1 MGRWAARCRQ
11 VVPGGAVSWLGGAAA
26 RKPKRIREELGG
38 PHFKTRRLCKRRP
51 SRLLV
56 ASVTKSGIGWHHSS
70 SRRSYAN
77 SRDDLACKYKCSK
90 DVQDVSV
97 ILSQHPTPQDMS
109 SSLQLQINWPYSTSS
124 SDPTVAPFVD
134 FLQRRE
140 CKSRLRI
147 PPCQGS
153 LMQNKA
159 VYISGDPSFPNE
171 SSTLRR
177 RLYASSP
184 WYFLYIFLC
193 PSRKMNVLMV
203 CLEHC

>member
-1 MGRWAARCRQ
+1 MWWCVVYRRKKGVCVYVYVRAAVGRRLMYGRFIKKNWGLTLRQGRSGKGAFGAFRRCWTDFREKLFLWGRVTMGRWAARCRQ

-109 SSLQLQINWPYSTSS
+109 SSLQLQIRLALQYLLVRSYSR
-124 SDPTVAPFVD
+124 PF
-134 FLQRRE
+134 
-140 CKSRLRI
+140 C
-147 PPCQGS
+147 
-153 LMQNKA
+153 
-159 VYISGDPSFPNE
+159 
-171 SSTLRR
+171 
-177 RLYASSP
+177 
-184 WYFLYIFLC
+184 
-193 PSRKMNVLMV
+193 
-203 CLEHC
+203 